1 MVGRWTVAGP
11 LMIEA
16 LPRPARE
23 DDLHGLALL
32 LLDAVDSG
40 ASVSFLAPLPLD
52 VAKEWWR
59 DTISNADARAIFLVA
74 RDQDGI
80 AGTVQLHPAWAP
92 NQRHRADI
100 AKLLIHR
107 HARRKGLGAMLMREI
122 ENRARSSGFTLLT
135 LDTKRGDAAE
145 SLYRRAGWTEVGVIP
160 GYAQDP
166 DGTPC
171 DTVVFYKELS
181 KAIDIDV

>member
-1 MVGRWTVAGP
+1 
-11 LMIEA
+11 MIEP
-16 LPRPARE
+16 LSSPVSE
-23 DDLHGLALL
+23 NDIHGLALL

-40 ASVSFLAPLPLD
+40 ASVSFLAPLTLD
-52 VAKEWWR
+52 FAKDWWR
-59 DTISNADARAIFLVA
+59 DTISKTDARAIFLVA

-107 HARRKGLGAMLMREI
+107 RARRQGLGGKLMREMEI
-122 ENRARSSGFTLLT
+122 RARSAGFTLLT

-145 SLYRRAGWTEVGVIP
+145 SLYRRAGWVEVGVIP

-171 DTVVFYKELS
+171 DTVVFYKVLNG
-181 KAIDIDV
+181 